1 MSAFLLDANLL
12 VALMWAPQEAHSR
25 VQDWFS
31 RNARQGWATCP
42 FTQAAFIRIVS
53 NPAFSPNSVTVREA
67 AKILDANLNNPY
79 HRFWA
84 DEISFGEAI
93 KTLGGHLRGHPQVT
107 DAYLL
112 GLVIHNKGRLATL
125 DRSIA
130 SLLGDRSLHRDLVE
144 LI

>member
-1 MSAFLLDANLL
+1 VKSL
-12 VALMWAPQEAHSR
+12 EAHLR
-25 VQDWFS
+25 
-31 RNARQGWATCP
+31 
-42 FTQAAFIRIVS
+42 
-53 NPAFSPNSVTVREA
+53 
-67 AKILDANLNNPY
+67 NPY

-93 KTLGGHLRGHPQVT
+93 KIWGGHLKGHQQVT

-125 DRSIA
+125 DRSIS
-130 SLLGDRSLHRDLVE
+130 SLLGDRSLHRDLVV